1 VQFFVRKRACFTNS
15 RGVID
20 RKNLG
25 MSLHLPALGLAIGAA
40 IGLVVDANTAPTMAM
55 AEPALMATQATVS
68 SAGMGD
74 ADKVMTPEQRMQ
86 RRFPQPVRVGDL
98 IGLPV
103 LDDSHRTLGFV
114 HDVVRTPQNKIELIV
129 AL

>member
-1 VQFFVRKRACFTNS
+1 
-15 RGVID
+15 
-20 RKNLG
+20 
-25 MSLHLPALGLAIGAA
+25 
-40 IGLVVDANTAPTMAM
+40 
-55 AEPALMATQATVS
+55 
-68 SAGMGD
+68 
-74 ADKVMTPEQRMQ
+74 MQ

>member
-1 VQFFVRKRACFTNS
+1 
-15 RGVID
+15 
-20 RKNLG
+20 
-25 MSLHLPALGLAIGAA
+25 MSLHLPALSLTIGAA